1 MENFN
6 LKTGLT
12 GEAKVK
18 VSEENTALKYG
29 SGTINVFA
37 TPAMIGLMEKASITA
52 VDKLLPEGFA
62 TVGTK
67 IDVKHLSA
75 TPIGMNIT
83 AKAELLEID
92 NKKLKF
98 NIEAYDDT
106 DKIGEGTHY
115 RYIINLED
123 FIKRNEIKLKNLK

>member
-6 LKTGLT
+6 LKTGLA
-12 GEAKVK
+12 GESQVK

-37 TPAMIGLMEKASITA
+37 TPAMIGLMEKASIEA
-52 VDKLLPEGFA
+52 VEKLLPEGFA

-67 IDVKHLSA
+67 IEVKHIAA

-83 AKAELLEID
+83 AKAELL
-92 NKKLKF
+92 
-98 NIEAYDDT
+98 
-106 DKIGEGTHY
+106 
-115 RYIINLED
+115 R
-123 FIKRNEIKLKNLK
+123 